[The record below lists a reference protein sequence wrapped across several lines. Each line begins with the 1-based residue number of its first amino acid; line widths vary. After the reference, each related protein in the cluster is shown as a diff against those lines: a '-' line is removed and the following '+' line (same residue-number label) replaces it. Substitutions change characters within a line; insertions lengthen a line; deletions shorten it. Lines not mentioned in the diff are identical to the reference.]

1 MLSFNELFGTS
12 SVFSQVQIIKKLFLR
27 KLCSYFINK
36 MNDFVITSTNNT
48 FSIQVL
54 VYLSGKNIYFFN
66 MLFVVQGHS

>member
-1 MLSFNELFGTS
+1 MNFLEQVTA
-12 SVFSQVQIIKKLFLR
+12 VFSQAQIIKKLSLR

-48 FSIQVL
+48 SSIQVL
-54 VYLSGKNIYFFN
+54 VYLSGKNIYFIN